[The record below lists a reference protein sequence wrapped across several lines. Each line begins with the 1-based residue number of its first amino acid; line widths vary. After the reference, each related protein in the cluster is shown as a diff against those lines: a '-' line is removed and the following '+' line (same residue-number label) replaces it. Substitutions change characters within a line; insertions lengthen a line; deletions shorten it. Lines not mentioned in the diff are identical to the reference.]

1 MAGKFEI
8 YTDKAGEYRFRLV
21 ASNGQTVLSSEGY
34 TTKAAAANGI
44 ESVKK
49 NAEDKAMFIPLTTEG
64 GKFRF
69 NLKARN
75 NQVIGVSQLYSSAA
89 ARDNGIDAVA
99 RAAKDAEVVD
109 LTAAS

>member
-21 ASNGQTVLSSEGY
+21 AGNGQIVLSSEGY
-34 TTKAAAANGI
+34 TSKAGATNGV

-49 NAEDKAMFIPLTTEG
+49 NAADKSAFIPLTTEG

-69 NLKARN
+69 NLKAKN
-75 NQVIGVSQLYSSAA
+75 QQVIGTSQNYESAS
-89 ARDNGIDAVA
+89 ARDNGIDAVE
-99 RAAKDAEVVD
+99 RAAVGATVVD
-109 LTAAS
+109 LTG